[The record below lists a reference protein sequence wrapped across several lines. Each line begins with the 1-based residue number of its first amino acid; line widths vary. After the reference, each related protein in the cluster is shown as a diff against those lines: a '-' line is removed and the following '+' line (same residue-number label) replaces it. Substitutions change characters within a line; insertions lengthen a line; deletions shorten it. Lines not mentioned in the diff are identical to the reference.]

1 MSSSTTGISEIILKV
16 VLGVGIFELARGEV
30 GGVVLTFSWL
40 LLTFDLGGRS
50 LLGWGHSC
58 DKLDVPG
65 LKEKGLLVQFVAP
78 GYCSDSPPSQKF
90 HMLRRTVPK
99 FAPHL
104 KRVIRSAPH
113 AKTTFQ
119 KRQLFPNMPITL
131 MSSYSGSVNMP
142 PKAIF
147 RVRPEMTKHEVKEYL
162 TKIYDLPVTKV
173 NTMNFMAKRRVE
185 ANGPT
190 TRKIIKESRWKKAI
204 VRFERHTK
212 AGPSGGEVVDVGAVD
227 ATATAAATA

>member
-1 MSSSTTGISEIILKV
+1 M
-16 VLGVGIFELARGEV
+16 LGVGIFELARGEV

-65 LKEKGLLVQFVAP
+65 LKKEKMVLLSICGTWVLLRFSTP
-78 GYCSDSPPSQKF
+78 SSQKF